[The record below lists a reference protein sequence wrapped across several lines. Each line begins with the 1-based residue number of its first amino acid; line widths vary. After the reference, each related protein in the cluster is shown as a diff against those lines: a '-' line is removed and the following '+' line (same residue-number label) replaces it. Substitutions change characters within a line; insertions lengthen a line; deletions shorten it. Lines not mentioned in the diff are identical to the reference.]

1 MNPEKNRE
9 LLVVVAKEPVPGQVK
24 TRLFPH
30 LSPPEAAIL
39 YRNFLCDT
47 LAEMAAIPGIDVAI
61 AFTPAEAEKTFLPIA
76 DGFFKLF
83 PQWGTDL
90 GERLCNIFAEK
101 LREGYEAVSII
112 NSDSPDLPK
121 KMVQDSFRLLGSG
134 RAEVVFGPCDD
145 GGYYLVGMKKVFPE
159 LFTGIPWSTDRVL
172 SLSLEKARRIGVRPK
187 LLSPWK
193 DIDTYEELVT
203 FYRKYKASPRNGPW
217 AGEKTFS
224 ILSGLDQFKKL

>member
-1 MNPEKNRE
+1 MNAEKTRE

-24 TRLFPH
+24 TRLFPQ
-30 LSPPEAAIL
+30 LSPPEAAVL
-39 YRNFLCDT
+39 YRNFLGDT
-47 LAEMAAIPGIDVAI
+47 LAEMGTIPGIDAAI
-61 AFTPAEAEKTFLPIA
+61 AFTPAEAEKTFLPLA
-76 DGFFKLF
+76 GGLFGLF

-101 LREGYEAVSII
+101 FREGYEAVSII

-121 KMVQDSFRLLGSG
+121 RMVQDSFRLLGSG

-159 LFTGIPWSTDRVL
+159 LFTDIPWSTDRVL
-172 SLSLEKARRIGVRPK
+172 SLSLKKAEKRGIRVK
-187 LLSPWK
+187 LLPPWK
-193 DIDTYEELVT
+193 DIDTYEELVA
-203 FYRKYKASPRNGPW
+203 FYRKYKGSSRNGPW

-224 ILSGLDQFKKL
+224 ILSSLEQFKKI